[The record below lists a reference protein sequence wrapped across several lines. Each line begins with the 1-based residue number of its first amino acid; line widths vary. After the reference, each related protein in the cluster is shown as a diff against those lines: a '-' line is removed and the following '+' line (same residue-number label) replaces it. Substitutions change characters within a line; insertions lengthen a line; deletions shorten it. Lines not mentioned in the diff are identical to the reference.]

1 MKNNIT
7 TLYIHDCTISGL
19 STGTAMKSGGVKLEF
34 TYDVTMISLW
44 FENKILT
51 SYFHLVL
58 FYTVYILSFVFSHY
72 NKE

>member
-1 MKNNIT
+1 MKNNNT
-7 TLYIHDCTISGL
+7 TLYIHDCSLSGL

-44 FENKILT
+44 FKNKILT

-72 NKE
+72 NRE